1 MAKDNV
7 LVKTLQ
13 GVETLVS
20 VILSPPP
27 ADFRLTL
34 FFRAR

>member
-20 VILSPPP
+20 GILPPP
-27 ADFRLTL
+27 AEFSINII
-34 FFRAR
+34 F

>member
-27 ADFRLTL
+27 ADFSINII
-34 FFRAR
+34 F